1 MNQIKT
7 ENVHP
12 YLRVLSD
19 DQIIEIHNA
28 TVEVMSEIGIVIK
41 DEEGIRLLEEAG
53 ATVKGEL
60 VKIPERLLKRALS
73 TAPSRI
79 SIYNRLGNPA
89 MKLERGKTYFG
100 TGSDTIYTMDVYSK
114 ERRKTVSLD
123 VRNIARLTDALP
135 NLDFVMSM
143 GNPGEVKPEDSFVI
157 EFIEMIRGTSKPIVF
172 TAITKDDI
180 ETIYKVASE
189 VAGSEEN
196 LREKP
201 FIIQYAEPVSP
212 RLFNPDSV
220 QRLLF
225 CAAKG
230 IPVTFPPSPN
240 TGAGGPMTVAGAM
253 VLGNAECLTGLVLT
267 QLKNPG
273 APFIF
278 GTNIAALDMKTTVI
292 SYGAPEW
299 ILGSAGTVEMAR
311 FYNLPAWG
319 TSGASDS
326 KVVDAQAGMEAML
339 SVYNA
344 LLTRSQLVHDNG
356 YIESGLTS
364 SMEMIVLADEAI
376 SISRYI
382 MDGITVDTNSLA
394 LDPIRRVKPGKGFL
408 DDDHTLNNWR
418 KVQYLTERMDR
429 KIFEYWKSDGG
440 LDMFSRLNEEA
451 KKILETH
458 KVVELSDNVERV
470 IEAILKEK
478 SKG

>member
-1 MNQIKT
+1 MSQIKI

-19 DQIIEIHNA
+19 DQISEIHNA
-28 TVEVMSEIGIVIK
+28 TVIVMSEIGIVIK

-53 ATVKGEL
+53 AAVKGEL
-60 VKIPERLLKRALS
+60 VKIPEHLLKRALS

-79 SIYNRLGNPA
+79 SVYNRQGKLSMN
-89 MKLERGKTYFG
+89 LERGKTYFG

-114 ERRKTVSLD
+114 ERRKTIAID
-123 VRNIARLTDALP
+123 VQNIARLTDALP

-143 GNPGEVKPEDSFVI
+143 GNPDDVKPEDSFI
-157 EFIEMIRGTSKPIVF
+157 YEFIEMIRGTTKPIVF
-172 TAITKDDI
+172 TAITKDDM
-180 ETIYKVASE
+180 ETIYRVASE
-189 VAGSEEN
+189 VAGGEEN

-201 FIIQYAEPVSP
+201 FIILYAEPISP
-212 RLFNPDSV
+212 RLFNPGSV
-220 QRLLF
+220 QKLLF
-225 CAAKG
+225 CAENG
-230 IPVTFPPSPN
+230 IPVAFPPSPN
-240 TGAGGPMTVAGAM
+240 AGAGGPITVAGAI
-253 VLGNAECLTGLVLT
+253 VLGNAECLTGLILT

-278 GTNIAALDMKTTVI
+278 GANIAALDMKTAVI

-326 KVVDAQAGMEAML
+326 KLIDAQAGMEAML

-344 LLTRSQLVHDNG
+344 LITRSQLIHDNG

-364 SMEMIVLADEAI
+364 SMEMIILVDEAI

-382 MDGITVDTNSLA
+382 MNGITVDSDSLA
-394 LDPIRRVKPGKGFL
+394 LDPIGRVKPGKGFL

-418 KVQYLTERMDR
+418 KVHYLTERMDR
-429 KIFEYWKSDGG
+429 KIFEYWKNDGK
-440 LDMFSRLNEEA
+440 LDMFTRLNEEA

-458 KVVELSDNVERV
+458 KVAQLSDNVERI
-470 IEAILKEK
+470 IEEIFKEK